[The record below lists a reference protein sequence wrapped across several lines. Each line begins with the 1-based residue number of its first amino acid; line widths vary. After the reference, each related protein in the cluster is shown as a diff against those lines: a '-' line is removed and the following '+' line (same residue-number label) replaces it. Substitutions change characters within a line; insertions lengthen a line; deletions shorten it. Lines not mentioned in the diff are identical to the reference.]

1 VIESRKIVVQKYLFN
16 MRKSF
21 FVLSGLA
28 LVWAALL
35 LTTCLTSSGMALA
48 AFLAVAT
55 LTLASTFFAGLYFRQ
70 REIEAAPGAL
80 YPCIGFSLYALATL
94 VDIALPTSMQT
105 FGMPGSWLAIYGAII
120 AGFANLLSLATYVG
134 TQHMNSVRAAS
145 TTTSAATE
153 SLPPEIPAIS
163 TQERTNSLQAE
174 TVTQSNV
181 TIATHG
187 GAFHADDLMGVA
199 VLLALNPDAAVIRT
213 RNLDKIATATYAVD
227 VGGEWDSARGR
238 FDHHQKGFAHT
249 RANGTKYA
257 AAGLVWSTQ
266 GAAYVASIASEL
278 SAEQVERVV
287 TSVDEQLIRHVDM
300 TDTGEGYSAQGQF
313 GLSLLLSNF
322 NFSRLEE
329 HRLPGPAS
337 DEVRASLQF
346 SQFMEALGFSQR
358 LLRRL
363 VLQLA
368 DEQLAEVQV
377 RGSERLFDGRVLVLE
392 ATGLAWQNVVV
403 NEMPDV
409 LYVAYPDRADGGY
422 MLQAVPTEVGG
433 FVPRKPLPE
442 PWAGLRFK
450 DLAAVTNVKS
460 SVFCHNKRFIAGAG
474 NRGDVL
480 ALAELALG

>member
-1 VIESRKIVVQKYLFN
+1 VVESRKIVAQKYIFN

-35 LTTCLTSSGMALA
+35 LMTCLTSSGAELVSFIAVAALA
-48 AFLAVAT
+48 
-55 LTLASTFFAGLYFRQ
+55 LASTFFSWLYFHKRNT
-70 REIEAAPGAL
+70 EAAPGAL
-80 YPCIGFSLYALATL
+80 YPSIGFGLYALATL
-94 VDIALPTSMQT
+94 LDILLPISMQP
-105 FGMPGSWLAIYGAII
+105 FSHPGPWLGIYGAII
-120 AGFANLLSLATYVG
+120 AGFASLLSFVTYVG
-134 TQHMNSVRAAS
+134 TQHMNSVRGASGAAS
-145 TTTSAATE
+145 ASGE

-163 TQERTNSLQAE
+163 TQERTNALQE
-174 TVTQSNV
+174 KTVTQSNV

-249 RANGTKYA
+249 RADGTKYA
-257 AAGLVWSTQ
+257 AAGLVWSTH
-266 GAAYVASIASEL
+266 GTAYVASIASEL

-287 TSVDEQLIRHVDM
+287 ASVDEQLIRHVDM

-313 GLSLLLSNF
+313 GLSMLLANF

-329 HRLPGPAS
+329 LRLPEPAS
-337 DEVRASLQF
+337 DEVRAAIQLR
-346 SQFMEALGFSQR
+346 QFMESVDFSGR
-358 LLRRL
+358 VLRRL

-368 DEQLAEVQV
+368 DEQLAEVAV

-392 ATGLAWQNVVV
+392 ATGLSWQNVVV

-409 LYVAYPDRADGGY
+409 LYVAYPDKADGGY

-433 FVPRKPLPE
+433 FVSRKSLPE
-442 PWAGLRFK
+442 SWAGLRFK
-450 DLAAVTNVKS
+450 DLAAVTRVKS
-460 SVFCHNKRFIAGAG
+460 SVFCHNARFIAGAG
-474 NRGDVL
+474 NRDDVL

>member
-1 VIESRKIVVQKYLFN
+1 

-28 LVWAALL
+28 LVWAVLL
-35 LTTCLTSSGMALA
+35 LTTCLTSSGMGLA
-48 AFLAVAT
+48 GFLAVAA
-55 LTLASTFFAGLYFRQ
+55 LSIASTYFAWLYFHQ
-70 REIEAAPGAL
+70 RKIEATPGAL

-94 VDIALPTSMQT
+94 VELALPTSMQT

-120 AGFANLLSLATYVG
+120 AGSANLLSMVTYMG

-145 TTTSAATE
+145 TLTSATGE
-153 SLPPEIPAIS
+153 SLPHETQAIS
-163 TQERTNSLQAE
+163 TQERTDSLQE
-174 TVTQSNV
+174 KTVNQSNI

-187 GAFHADDLMGVA
+187 GAFHADDLVGVA
-199 VLLALNPDAAVIRT
+199 VLLALNPDAGVIRT

-227 VGGEWDSARGR
+227 VGGEWDGARGR

-249 RANGTKYA
+249 RADGTKYA
-257 AAGLVWSTQ
+257 AAGLVWSIH

-278 SAEQVERVV
+278 TTEQVERVV

-313 GLSLLLSNF
+313 GLSMLLANF

-329 HRLPGPAS
+329 QRLPGPPS
-337 DEVRASLQF
+337 DEVRASRQF

-377 RGSERLFDGRVLVLE
+377 RGSERLFDGRVLLLG

-409 LYVAYPDRADGGY
+409 LYVAYPDKADGGY

-450 DLAAVTNVKS
+450 DLAAVTRVRS
-460 SVFCHNKRFIAGAG
+460 SVFCHNARFIAGAG
-474 NRGDVL
+474 NRADVL
-480 ALAELALG
+480 ALAELALV